1 MLAGRFLTSAVLHMY
16 LYFRRTTLEQLESW
30 EPTFSERIEAAVK
43 NNDQIEYSFGVSER
57 VNALVKKWA

>member
-1 MLAGRFLTSAVLHMY
+1 MY